1 MASILAVDDSASI
14 RAMVGMALRGAG
26 YEVVLA
32 QDGLAALDL
41 AKRNWDL
48 VLADLNMPNM
58 DGITLI
64 HELRARPESRFIP
77 ILMLTTDASVEC
89 KRAGR
94 EVGATGWIVKPFDPD
109 QLIATIERV
118 LGLAP

>member
-14 RAMVGMALRGAG
+14 RAMVSMALRGAG
-26 YEVVLA
+26 HEVVLA

-64 HELRARPESRFIP
+64 RALRARPESRFIP

-89 KRAGR
+89 KRVGR